1 MTKSISKR
9 AFAPAS
15 IGDRIFLFCLCGFM
29 AAFGALWLYT
39 TTGDE
44 ALEHLRT
51 RSWLPVSCTI
61 TSSEMTS
68 YEDSDGQMVSEAAFT
83 YVYVF
88 GGQEHEGD
96 LYALPSTWR
105 DVQPDQAFVDQH
117 PRGAT
122 ATCYVDPRDPTWA
135 VLKRGVT
142 WGWGSLIV
150 TLLGSAVMLGGLYGV
165 SRAVWPRRRV
175 PLRVPARPASA
186 PGQPAQ
192 AARDASAPVTFVSPG
207 RIRRVLK
214 FFLFAVAFNGFS
226 AGLLAVAMIDDIE
239 GRGILIGA
247 LVLFGLIG
255 VGLFGAL
262 VHALLGLLNPRVR
275 ITLDRAAVRLGDSLS
290 LQWEIQGA
298 ARRLDDLRIVL
309 EGVEKATF
317 SHGDGSSTE
326 EHTFLELP
334 LVAMEHPGANGNT
347 RGEAKVAIPT
357 DLMHSFDSGN
367 CEIVWRLRARGVIR
381 RWPDIDDAFTIE
393 LLPGGTR

>member
-29 AAFGALWLYT
+29 
-39 TTGDE
+39 
-44 ALEHLRT
+44 
-51 RSWLPVSCTI
+51 
-61 TSSEMTS
+61 
-68 YEDSDGQMVSEAAFT
+68 AAFT

-165 SRAVWPRRRV
+165 SRAVWPRRRG
-175 PLRVPARPASA
+175 PLRVPARPAS
-186 PGQPAQ
+186 PPEQPAQ

-226 AGLLAVAMIDDIE
+226 AGLLAMAMIDDIE

-247 LVLFGLIG
+247 LVLFGFIG

-309 EGVEKATF
+309 EGVERAT
-317 SHGDGSSTE
+317 GRENPNDKI

-334 LVAMEHPGANGNT
+334 LVAMEHPGARGNT
-347 RGEAKVAIPT
+347 RGEVDLVIPP